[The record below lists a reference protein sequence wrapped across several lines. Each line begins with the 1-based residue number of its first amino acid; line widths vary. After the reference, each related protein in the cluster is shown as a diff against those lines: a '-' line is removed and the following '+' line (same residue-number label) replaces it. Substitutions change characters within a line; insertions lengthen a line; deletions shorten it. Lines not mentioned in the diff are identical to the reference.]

1 MVIVAYDFRTN
12 NQMINLMKR
21 IILIFVAHNY
31 FRTIYET
38 FLLIIIIA
46 CCCPTMR
53 YFSEL

>member
-12 NQMINLMKR
+12 NQMINLIKR

-38 FLLIIIIA
+38 FLPIIIIA
-46 CCCPTMR
+46 CCSPTIR
-53 YFSEL
+53 YCAE